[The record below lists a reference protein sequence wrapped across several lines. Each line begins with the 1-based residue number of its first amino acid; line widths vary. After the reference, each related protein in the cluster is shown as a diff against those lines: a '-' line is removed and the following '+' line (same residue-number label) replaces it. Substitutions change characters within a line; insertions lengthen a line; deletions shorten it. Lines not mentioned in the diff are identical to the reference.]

1 MAIFFDRRGKAKFC
15 VYRKI
20 DKTNNEEESYHSVL
34 KIIFKNKKPSG
45 WHFINEIIDLQRSLN
60 LDLRTER
67 ETIGTSKAERKKSTI
82 LNEKELLRNWDL
94 LDQKKISYTPLMFVT
109 KMAYNDPPD
118 DENVASKSE
127 KGCESCDDE
136 EDAETGYGFNV
147 ESSTVPTEENDAKSQ
162 DREQGKQ
169 LARFGMGQNQGSDYD
184 FESENE
190 GMKSSLAISVLTR
203 YSIAD

>member
-1 MAIFFDRRGKAKFC
+1 MHNQRVFVERLK
-15 VYRKI
+15 RK
-20 DKTNNEEESYHSVL
+20 
-34 KIIFKNKKPSG
+34 
-45 WHFINEIIDLQRSLN
+45 LN
-60 LDLRTER
+60 T
-67 ETIGTSKAERKKSTI
+67 
-82 LNEKELLRNWDL
+82 
-94 LDQKKISYTPLMFVT
+94 Y
-109 KMAYNDPPD
+109 DPPD
-118 DENVASKSE
+118 DENVANKSE

-190 GMKSSLAISVLTR
+190 GKSVAAKLAKNVGRTKKMKTPSKVSSDQPPTEQIITSRSKRRITAAKTGKYIDYDCS
-203 YSIAD
+203 